1 VTDETLMRAVR
12 DGEVGKLGVLFERH
26 HLAVFD
32 FLCRMTGDRAA
43 AEDMVQDVFMRMLK
57 YRASYRDDGRF
68 ETWMFRIARNA
79 RADYFRVRA
88 AEQHVPADGVD
99 PPADVPGP
107 ARLLEQDEE
116 AVLIRR
122 ALLLLRE
129 DRRELIIL
137 TRYRGMKHDAIAE
150 LLGIEVG
157 TVKVRIHRA
166 MRELRDRFLDLAGH
180 RPCDVK
186 TSPRSLRAI

>member
-1 VTDETLMRAVR
+1 VTDESLMRAVR

-26 HLAVFD
+26 HVAVFD

-43 AEDMVQDVFMRMLK
+43 AEDMVQDVFVRMLK

-79 RADYFRVRA
+79 RADYFRVRGSA
-88 AEQHVPADGVD
+88 QFIRADDVD
-99 PPADVPGP
+99 PPAETPGP
-107 ARLLEQDEE
+107 ARLFELGEE
-116 AVLIRR
+116 TALIRR

-150 LLGIEVG
+150 LLGVDVG

-166 MRELRDRFLDLAGH
+166 MKELRDRFLGLAGQQ
-180 RPCDVK
+180 PCDVK
-186 TSPRSLRAI
+186 TSPRNLRAI